1 MGLKNKD
8 GVDIKDCWKDGVRT
22 YLGMLMS
29 GFPNAFIVFNA
40 HGKHPKL
47 SSITPILSGCCPR
60 HNLCLS
66 LTSWLSS
73 IGRSHSPL

>member
-40 HGKHPKL
+40 HGKHTKL
-47 SSITPILSGCCPR
+47 PFILTLPR
-60 HNLCLS
+60 LGRPRQYC
-66 LTSWLSS
+66 TS
-73 IGRSHSPL
+73 H